1 MLLLVASLLAASP
14 FPAMPS
20 ALTPREQP
28 APSVSQQPPRALQAK
43 LDVGGL
49 LGASWYVAPGRSQI
63 EAAWVNAK
71 GSLFGTSPL
80 DGEALLL
87 AAPVIGP
94 WMVAHR
100 DGQLDLGDRAMLLTS
115 GALQLLGVSVS
126 VWRLAMEEGGG
137 VGTEA
142 GPVLSLSP
150 IAGGRLGVSV
160 RLTGF

>member
-20 ALTPREQP
+20 PLTPREAP
-28 APSVSQQPPRALQAK
+28 AATVSTSRRPMETK

-49 LGASWYVAPGRSQI
+49 LGASWYVAPARSQI

-71 GSLFGTSPL
+71 GSLFGTAPL

-100 DGQLDLGDRAMLLTS
+100 DVQLDLGDRALLVTS
-115 GALQLLGVSVS
+115 GALQLLGLSVS
-126 VWRLAMEEGGG
+126 AWRLATEEGGG
-137 VGTEA
+137 VTGA
-142 GPVLSLSP
+142 QGPVLSLSP
-150 IAGGRLGVSV
+150 IAGGRLGLSV

>member
-1 MLLLVASLLAASP
+1 MLLFLASLLAAAP
-14 FPAMPS
+14 LPAMPGPLMPREEKPSLTVTRTTRS
-20 ALTPREQP
+20 ALET
-28 APSVSQQPPRALQAK
+28 K

-63 EAAWVNAK
+63 EAAWLNAK
-71 GSLFGTSPL
+71 GSLFGAAPL

-100 DGQLDLGDRAMLLTS
+100 DPQLDLGDRALLVTS
-115 GALQLLGVSVS
+115 GALQLLGLSVS
-126 VWRLAMEEGGG
+126 AWRLANDEGG
-137 VGTEA
+137 VAAES
-142 GPVLSLSP
+142 GPTLSLSP
-150 IAGGRLGVSV
+150 IAGGRLGLSV